1 MANINTFISVLKK
14 SSGFLFGNRYKVTMS
29 KLNDESLSYFCSKV
43 DLPSIDYVQ
52 VDLDIGGK
60 LIHIPNKMSLGD
72 LNLTFYNT
80 GSELKRI
87 HSFCDSNVY
96 AKSTHAV
103 GYYDDI
109 AMDITVNEYN
119 NANSIILTRT
129 YQDCIIKSISPISLT
144 YAEATEVQQF
154 TIGFSCGS
162 VTVS

>member
-1 MANINTFISVLKK
+1 MANVNTFISVLKK
-14 SSGFLFGNRYKVTMS
+14 SSGLLFGNRYKVTMS
-29 KLNDESLSYFCSKV
+29 KLNNDTLSYFCSKV
-43 DLPSIDYVQ
+43 DLPSVDYVQ

-80 GSELKRI
+80 GSELKKFY
-87 HSFCDSNVY
+87 SFCDSNVY
-96 AKSTHAV
+96 AKSTHSV

-109 AMDITVNEYN
+109 AMDISVIEYN
-119 NANSIILTRT
+119 TANSVAATYT
-129 YQDCIIKSISPISLT
+129 YQDCIIKSISSISLT

-162 VTVS
+162 VTVG

>member
-1 MANINTFISVLKK
+1 MANINTFISVLKN
-14 SSGFLFGNRYKVTMS
+14 SSGFLFSNRYKVTMS
-29 KLNDESLSYFCSKV
+29 KLNNESFSYFCSKV

-60 LIHIPNKMSLGD
+60 LIHVPNKLSLGD

-80 GSELKRI
+80 GNELKRI

-96 AKSTHAV
+96 VKSTHAV

-109 AMDITVNEYN
+109 AMDISIIEYN
-119 NANSIILTRT
+119 NANTAVLTRT
-129 YQDCIIKSISPISLT
+129 YQDCIIKSVSAISLS

-154 TIGFSCGS
+154 TVGFSCGS
-162 VTVS
+162 VTVG